1 MDSDIDFFQ
10 TGFNTNENKVNEGVK
25 K

>member
-1 MDSDIDFFQ
+1 MDSDTDFFQ
-10 TGFNTNENKVNEGVK
+10 TGFNKNENKVNEGVK

>member
-1 MDSDIDFFQ
+1 MDSDTDFLQ
-10 TGFNTNENKVNEGVK
+10 TDFNENENKVNEGVK